1 MIQGVSIRP
10 LKQIPDERGKVMHML
25 RRDDPWFERFGEIY
39 FSVIYPGA
47 IKAWHLHKIMTLNY
61 GVVSGAIKLVLY
73 DDRDGSPTKGELQEI
88 FTGEECYS
96 LITIPPNIW
105 NGFKGIGAKPA
116 LVANCA
122 TEPHDPSEIVGIQ
135 DSDHGTPGTRAK
147 RHPPGG
153 DRGDGRVGSSRS

>member
-39 FSVIYPGA
+39 FSVIYPGV

-73 DDRDGSPTKGELQEI
+73 DDRDSSPTKGELQEI
-88 FTGEECYS
+88 FTGEEYYS

-122 TEPHDPSEIVGIQ
+122 TEPHDPSEIVRMDPFSKKIPYNW
-135 DSDHGTPGTRAK
+135 DIKHG
-147 RHPPGG
+147 
-153 DRGDGRVGSSRS
+153 

>member
-61 GVVSGAIKLVLY
+61 GVVSGAIKLALY

-122 TEPHDPSEIVGIQ
+122 TEPHDPSEIVRMDPFSKKIPYNW
-135 DSDHGTPGTRAK
+135 DIKHG
-147 RHPPGG
+147 
-153 DRGDGRVGSSRS
+153 

>member
-10 LKQIPDERGKVMHML
+10 LKQISDERGKVMHML

-39 FSVIYPGA
+39 FSVIYPGV

-122 TEPHDPSEIVGIQ
+122 TEPHDPSEIVRMDPFSKKIPYNW
-135 DSDHGTPGTRAK
+135 DIKHG
-147 RHPPGG
+147 
-153 DRGDGRVGSSRS
+153 

>member
-88 FTGEECYS
+88 FTGYECYS
-96 LITIPPNIW
+96 LIPIPPNIW
-105 NGFKGIGAKPA
+105 NGFKGIGTKPA

-122 TEPHDPSEIVGIQ
+122 TEPHDPSEIVRMDPFSKKIPYNW
-135 DSDHGTPGTRAK
+135 DIKHG
-147 RHPPGG
+147 
-153 DRGDGRVGSSRS
+153 

>member
-61 GVVSGAIKLVLY
+61 GVVSGAIKLALY

-122 TEPHDPSEIVGIQ
+122 TEPHDPSEIVRMGPFSKKIPYNW
-135 DSDHGTPGTRAK
+135 DIKHG
-147 RHPPGG
+147 
-153 DRGDGRVGSSRS
+153 